1 MIHVNRF
8 LVATPSGSQRTVKA
22 IVSIA
27 SYEGKPFSSSD
38 GGGAGGTLS
47 LLAVPERRGAEVK
60 SGGGLLPLWTEW
72 LEGPGIGETDADSCG
87 IAEIAGV
94 GGGVKGRGYGNERGN
109 CAP

>member
-1 MIHVNRF
+1 MNKF
-8 LVATPSGSQRTVKA
+8 LGATPSGSQRTVRA

-27 SYEGKPFSSSD
+27 SYEGRPFSSSD

-47 LLAVPERRGAEVK
+47 LLAIPERRGAEVK
-60 SGGGLLPLWTEW
+60 SGGGLLPLWTAW
-72 LEGPGIGETDADSCG
+72 LEGPGIGGAGADACGVAG
-87 IAEIAGV
+87 IAGG